1 VRRDQSTAGR
11 KAWRRSETSTEQAQ
25 AYWQETSSSW
35 LILLWF
41 VVGGPLVLHC
51 QLNRI
56 VIFGFPLSYWFAGQ
70 GSLAIFI
77 VLIVWYAVK
86 MNQLDRK
93 YGIQE
98 EGV

>member
-1 VRRDQSTAGR
+1 MASFRDIDKSKR
-11 KAWRRSETSTEQAQ
+11 E
-25 AYWQETSSSW
+25 AYWQETSRFTW
-35 LILLWF
+35 LILVLWF
-41 VVGGPLVLHC
+41 VSWVGPLVLHY

-86 MNQLDRK
+86 MNALDRK
-93 YGIQE
+93 YGVAE
-98 EGV
+98 EA